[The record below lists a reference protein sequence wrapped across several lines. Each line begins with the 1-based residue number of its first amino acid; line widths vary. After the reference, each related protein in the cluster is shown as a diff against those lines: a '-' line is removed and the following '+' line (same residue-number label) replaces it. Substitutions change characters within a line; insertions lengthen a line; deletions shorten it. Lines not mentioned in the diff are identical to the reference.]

1 MPCVCDD
8 SSTEASVGGGGSW
21 WGGGWLGGDT
31 VAAVESK
38 HLQQTGNHMRQSE
51 MELFL
56 NTSPNHGNAAAN
68 PA

>member
-8 SSTEASVGGGGSW
+8 SSTEASVGGGAV
-21 WGGGWLGGDT
+21 GGGVVGWVVT
-31 VAAVESK
+31 QW
-38 HLQQTGNHMRQSE
+38 QQWKANTSSRQETMRQSE